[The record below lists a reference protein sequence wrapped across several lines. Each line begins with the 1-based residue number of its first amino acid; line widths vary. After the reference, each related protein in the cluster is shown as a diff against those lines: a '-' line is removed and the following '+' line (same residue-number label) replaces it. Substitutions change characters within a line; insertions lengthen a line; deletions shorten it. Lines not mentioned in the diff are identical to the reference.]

1 MVALVGHSFVS
12 GLEQHLKNNTNGSDL
27 GVNAAARVGVT
38 NLVSS
43 IQFHGM
49 RGARVLDLF
58 QFIPI
63 LIQAAPGVLLLD
75 IGTNDITQGF
85 SASKIAKSLRQLLK
99 TIRTFYDGVI
109 CILSVV
115 PRASGLGFL
124 TPQRFLKVSA
134 ELEVLLKSLTR
145 SHHNLFYHKHKG
157 FYEVEENGVKK
168 PLSPW
173 VWSRDGIHPN
183 NQLGRKKYFNS
194 LRLAISK
201 SVKMASR

>member
-58 QFIPI
+58 QLIPI

-85 SASKIAKSLRQLLK
+85 SAPRIAKSLGQLLK

-124 TPQRFLKVSA
+124 SPRFLKVSA
-134 ELEVLLKSLTR
+134 EIEVLLKCLTH
-145 SHHNLFYHKHKG
+145 SHHNLLYHKQKG

-183 NQLGRKKYFNS
+183 NQLGRKKYLNS